1 VKPALV
7 TGATGFV
14 GWHVARA
21 LLERGDSVRA
31 LARDPAKLRELPGV
45 QGVPGDLRDSAS
57 LERAVEGC
65 SVVFH
70 VAADYRLWTR
80 EPEEMYRSNVEGTRA
95 MLEAARQA
103 GVERLVYTSTVG
115 CIDVPPEGLGDE
127 TSPARL
133 EDMQGPYK
141 RSKFLAEKVALEFA
155 ERGFP
160 VVIVNPTAPVGDH
173 DFKPT
178 PTGKIVVD
186 FVRGAMPAY
195 VDTGLNVVD
204 VRDVANGHLAAC
216 ERGVAGERY
225 ILGAEN
231 LTLQQILAALAGI
244 LKRKP
249 PRVQIPYAVA
259 YAAGWA
265 STAWAEMTGGEPR
278 APLDAVRMSR
288 KKMWV
293 RHDKAARELGYSP
306 GPAVDALSRAVA
318 WFRENGYC

>member
-1 VKPALV
+1 M
-7 TGATGFV
+7 
-14 GWHVARA
+14 
-21 LLERGDSVRA
+21 
-31 LARDPAKLRELPGV
+31 
-45 QGVPGDLRDSAS
+45 PGDLRDSAS

-70 VAADYRLWTR
+70 AAADYRLWTR

-306 GPAVDALSRAVA
+306 EPAVDALSRAVA